1 VESETPFMPK
11 ADNNSVVS
19 TRFET
24 QSLNTQKI
32 YLLANTPF
40 SLRFNDKNGL
50 VNQIHSLLCKKE
62 E

>member
-1 VESETPFMPK
+1 MPK

-19 TRFET
+19 TRFDT

-50 VNQIHSLLCKKE
+50 ANQIHSLLCKKE